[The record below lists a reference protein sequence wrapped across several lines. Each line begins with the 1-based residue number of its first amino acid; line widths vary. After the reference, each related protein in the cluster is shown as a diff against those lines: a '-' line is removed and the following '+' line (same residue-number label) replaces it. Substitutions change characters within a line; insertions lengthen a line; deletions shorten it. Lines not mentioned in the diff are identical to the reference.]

1 MKKEIYGEMNKDY
14 FRVNYLSKEYRK
26 EKKKNEEENEGKLQ

>member
-1 MKKEIYGEMNKDY
+1 MKKDY
-14 FRVNYLSKEYRK
+14 FRENYLSKEHRK